1 MRSVKNPQN
10 LINFSDLNSYS
21 MIHLCRTSIKKYLSI
36 KKNKKINAPNTK
48 WAEIYTFIIAS
59 TLKIMDS

>member
-21 MIHLCRTSIKKYLSI
+21 MIHLCRTSIKKHLSI
-36 KKNKKINAPNTK
+36 KIKKINAPNTK